1 MDFDKINN
9 LKVKDFKKYVNENI
23 NSINLD
29 EYQKYL
35 QENTK
40 RGFKG
45 KLKHV
50 EILLRNINNTGT
62 KSGNGSDETKRLKFI
77 VNNNTNNNNTQWGEK
92 FRKDFFEFYKK
103 DCEWRV
109 ELKNTKKS
117 HFDLLFIF
125 TDGTT
130 YRCEEKGNKEV
141 YDLFKSNTP
150 WEKAVQRLNG
160 KPRDFII
167 CKIFAEI
174 WYDHIVCNNE
184 LNNNI
189 GNTISPPP
197 FEEWFEKDC
206 KPMANP
212 KTLWGINNKKLIKDK
227 WKNGNK
233 DISLNGKNGVPI
245 DGRDIIHRDFIKKF
259 NSKNHINYSNSGILF
274 TDTKQLLKCQIQ
286 KELDDI
292 MEQKDIWI
300 TTCGITPNIKY
311 RFWNKFNSEE
321 IVNIDLTHSE
331 GSDYIIK
338 CLTKENKKDF
348 DCYLRWGKGCG
359 FSNLRFDIR

>member
-9 LKVKDFKKYVNENI
+9 LKVQDFEIYINENI

-29 EYQKYL
+29 EYHKYL
-35 QENTK
+35 QENMK

-50 EILLRNINNTGT
+50 EKLLRNINNEGT
-62 KSGNGSDETKRLKFI
+62 KSGNGSDETKRLKLI
-77 VNNNTNNNNTQWGEK
+77 VNNINTYTQWGEK

-103 DCEWRV
+103 QIDRV

-167 CKIFAEI
+167 CKIFARI
-174 WYDHIVCNNE
+174 WYDLIVCNNE

-206 KPMANP
+206 CPTDNP
-212 KTLWGINNKKLIKDK
+212 KTEWGINFKKCVKEK
-227 WKNGNK
+227 WKNGEK
-233 DISLNGKNGVPI
+233 KISLNGKNGVSI
-245 DGRDIIHRDFIKKF
+245 DGRDIIHDEFLKKF
-259 NSKNHINYSNSGILF
+259 NSNDLINYSYCGVLF
-274 TDTKQLLKCQIQ
+274 TNVKQILKCQIQ
-286 KELDDI
+286 KNLDNI
-292 MEQKDIWI
+292 MNEKDIWM
-300 TTCGITPNIKY
+300 TTCGTGSNIKY
-311 RFWNKFNSEE
+311 RFWNKFNPET
-321 IVNIDLTHSE
+321 ILDIDLKHSK
-331 GSDYIIK
+331 GSDFIIK
-338 CLTKENKKDF
+338 CITKENEKDF

>member
-1 MDFDKINN
+1 MINLEIVN
-9 LKVKDFKKYVNENI
+9 KSKKVFINYIEENI
-23 NSINLD
+23 DTIVFD
-29 EYQKYL
+29 EYYEYFVSNMKY
-35 QENTK
+35 
-40 RGFKG
+40 GYKG
-45 KLKHV
+45 KLDFIKK
-50 EILLRNINNTGT
+50 LLRNKNNTGK
-62 KSGNGSDETKRLKFI
+62 KSGNGEDESKRLKWI
-77 VNNNTNNNNTQWGEK
+77 VNEINAKTEWGIK
-92 FRKDFFEFYKK
+92 FRKDYYEFYEKEIDQVK
-103 DCEWRV
+103 
-109 ELKNTKKS
+109 LKNTNKS
-117 HFDLLFIF
+117 HYDLLFIHI
-125 TDGTT
+125 DGTI
-130 YRCEEKGNKEV
+130 RCEEKGNKEI
-141 YDLFKSNTP
+141 YDLYKSKTP

-160 KPRDFII
+160 KPTDFII
-167 CKIFAEI
+167 CKLFAKI
-174 WYDHIVCNNE
+174 WYDKIVCNDDINS
-184 LNNNI
+184 LIGNNI
-189 GNTISPPP
+189 PSPP

-233 DISLNGKNGVPI
+233 DISLNRKNGVPI
-245 DGRDIIHRDFIKKF
+245 DGRDLIHEDFIKKF
-259 NSKNHINYSNSGILF
+259 NSKNHINYSNSGTLF

-286 KELDDI
+286 RELNDI
-292 MEQKDIWI
+292 MKEKDIWI

-321 IVNIDLTHSE
+321 IVNIDLTHSK